1 MIMKKKSLFLAALAV
16 LAMATSCSKDE
27 QQAVNENY
35 AISFN
40 PALDVTRVA
49 DINSGNLKE
58 FFVTA
63 VHQATQDVYFPD
75 VKFTKD
81 KDGAS
86 WMSNPKQKWANDELD
101 FYAYTP
107 YLNGITVD
115 KSIIKDF
122 KAEQRVSSQ
131 IDLVTGHASGSK
143 QKNGSSGISLPLTHA
158 LSKISIQV
166 KGGNKDYTFVVGA
179 AGISNLYNVG
189 TYDIAK
195 NEWSN
200 YHSSLMLYG
209 AKITPSPITVND
221 KDDIQKITPPDGL
234 KLIPQKMDAW
244 DAKTGINQTGK
255 FAYVWISIRAIKN
268 KDKSV
273 IHDGAAYLPIPAVDW
288 KPNKEYVYT
297 IDLSKGCGY
306 TKKPEPIIKNDD
318 EYIKFVD
325 VTVKD
330 WEPEGVPVSGEAI
343 AKN

>member
-27 QQAVNENY
+27 QQAVSENY

-40 PALDVTRVA
+40 PALDVTRGT
-49 DINSGNLKE
+49 DINLGNLRE

-63 VHQATQDVYFPD
+63 TRQTTQNVEFSD
-75 VKFTKD
+75 VKFI
-81 KDGAS
+81 KDGTS
-86 WMSNPKQKWANDELD
+86 WVSTPKQKWTTDDEMD

-122 KAEQRVSSQ
+122 KVEQGVSSQ

-200 YHSSLMLYG
+200 YHSSLKLYG

-221 KDDIQKITPPDGL
+221 KDDIQKITSPDGL

-273 IHDGAAYLPIPAVDW
+273 IHDGPAYLPIPAVDW

-306 TKKPEPIIKNDD
+306 TDKPKPIIEDDD

-330 WEPEGVPVSGEAI
+330 WEAEDVPVSGETI
-343 AKN
+343 AKK